1 MHAQET
7 SCSKMW
13 RISLTVA
20 VAAMAFAALAAVP
33 EAFAKDN
40 DKDQKGA
47 ELGPGCAPDR
57 PAIAHHAGGILAGTD
72 KVEEAPIPSYIPHI
86 AGGIWRQFPRL
97 TAPELGNQGSRG
109 CSASISRSV

>member
-72 KVEEAPIPSYIPHI
+72 KVEEAPIPCTTATGFRTNEVSVVITNEGSALFQP
-86 AGGIWRQFPRL
+86 AFP
-97 TAPELGNQGSRG
+97 APACRG
-109 CSASISRSV
+109 VAF